1 MGRNGPRLY
10 CSALLDRLMRMKK
23 YFKNIKTNLSD
34 KEKHLNIARK
44 ISTFLDTKFTI
55 WKFKFGLDPI
65 LGLVP
70 GIGDIITATLSFY
83 IVFVAVLLRISV
95 LRIIQMIFYI
105 LIDFVIG
112 GIPILGD
119 MLDFAIKPNIKNM
132 AILEKEVASV

>member
-1 MGRNGPRLY
+1 
-10 CSALLDRLMRMKK
+10 
-23 YFKNIKTNLSD
+23 
-34 KEKHLNIARK
+34 
-44 ISTFLDTKFTI
+44 LDTKFTI

-65 LGLVP
+65 LGVIP
-70 GIGDIITATLSFY
+70 VVGDIITSVLSFY

-132 AILEKEVASV
+132 AILEKEIASV